1 MLDLELEVESGKTDP
16 LIALAE
22 LERNTSEAIREM
34 RAHERITLK
43 TKIVA
48 EPGNLSQRRELK
60 VQGISGDV
68 SEGGCCVL
76 FPVPLNVGDVYL
88 LTFDR
93 KTIDVSPTLARCMR
107 CRLMR
112 EDAFECGFSF
122 FTPLDLADFH
132 NHKQGSLLD

>member
-1 MLDLELEVESGKTDP
+1 
-16 LIALAE
+16 
-22 LERNTSEAIREM
+22 
-34 RAHERITLK
+34 
-43 TKIVA
+43 
-48 EPGNLSQRRELK
+48 

-93 KTIDVSPTLARCMR
+93 KTINVSPALARCMR

-112 EDAFECGFSF
+112 EDAYECGFSF
-122 FTPLDLADFH
+122 FTPLDLSDFH
-132 NHKQGSLLD
+132 RQDKPNGLLG